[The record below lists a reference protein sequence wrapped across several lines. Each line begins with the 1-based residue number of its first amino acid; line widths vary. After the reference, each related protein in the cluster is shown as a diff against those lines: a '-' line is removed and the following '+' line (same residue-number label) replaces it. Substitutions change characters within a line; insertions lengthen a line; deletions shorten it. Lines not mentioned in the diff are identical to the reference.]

1 MMLCSVPCMGQTV
14 FSDSELQKMGKIIV
28 EREKFE
34 ELYKNSDSIV
44 SVQQEEIKLFQ
55 EVSST
60 KDLQLRDREKQIWAL
75 EEETGRLGKEIK
87 KTKIKS
93 GLIGGLAGALLAS
106 LVALLF

>member
-1 MMLCSVPCMGQTV
+1 MGQTV

-44 SVQQEEIKLFQ
+44 SVQQEEIKLLQ
-55 EVSST
+55 EVSVT
-60 KDLQLRDREKQIWAL
+60 KDLQLRDREEQIWAL

>member
-1 MMLCSVPCMGQTV
+1 MGQTV
-14 FSDSELQKMGKIIV
+14 FFDSELQKMGKIIV

-44 SVQQEEIKLFQ
+44 SVQQEEIKLLQ

-60 KDLQLRDREKQIWAL
+60 KDLQLRNREEQIWAL
-75 EEETGRLGKEIK
+75 EEETGRLGKEVK
-87 KTKIKS
+87 RTKIKS